1 MLYFVWVQPGKS
13 GQVKSDGGIFM
24 EKIIVSSVLFFI
36 SAGLF
41 LLSFRSFREKGFLFN
56 NAYIYASKQE
66 RERMNKKPYYRQSAV
81 VFLLLGVSSAL
92 AGTEFLLDIDWL
104 FWLEGIII
112 VGTIIYAVVSC
123 IILEKR

>member
-1 MLYFVWVQPGKS
+1 
-13 GQVKSDGGIFM
+13 M

-81 VFLLLGVSSAL
+81 VFLLLGVNSAL

-112 VGTIIYAVVSC
+112 VGTIIYTLSGQRDTRP
-123 IILEKR
+123 EP